1 MSFLHPEFLYYMLPP
16 LIILF
21 GLLLTQK
28 ESEAQFFSADVI
40 DKLRVSA
47 NTMTQRARNALFF
60 LVGIFLILAL
70 AEPIID
76 DEKVLVK
83 AKSADVMIALDI
95 SDSML
100 AQDVYPN
107 RLELAKQKALM
118 FLDEMSDER
127 VGVMAF
133 AKSSYLVSPLSFD
146 SSAVSF
152 LLKQLDTN
160 SITQKGTNF
169 LSILEVFAKS
179 QEKQDEKYLLILSD
193 GGDARDFKDE
203 IEFAQKN
210 KIVVFVLGI
219 ATKEGAPVKK
229 EDGSFIEQNGKI
241 IISKLNEEIASLA
254 TKSGGVYIES
264 SLSNTDVKAM
274 LKEIKS
280 ISKAKELKSE
290 EIHKYKPLF
299 YYPLGLA
306 LFLLLVATSSFS
318 KRAKP
323 KLASAM
329 FVCML
334 GFFSVETKA
343 SMLDFVELGSAKEAY
358 EEKEYKKAAEIYEN
372 YANKSQVGE
381 GYFNAGNAHYKLKD
395 YKKAVEAYERA
406 LFDKDEMRAKNF
418 SNLGNAYAKS
428 GELQKAV
435 EAYENSL
442 DIQEDKETKENL
454 ERVKKLLKEQ
464 ESKEDE
470 KKDKKDKQDKNDKD
484 DSSESGDEDSDKKD
498 ENSQDESSSKS
509 SESQEKN
516 SDETKAK
523 QEEDDKQKKDKQD
536 AKDKQ
541 EKKEQ
546 LDELKEDEH
555 KSDENSDASPNEI
568 QKQQMSDAEERKWID
583 ELNTQNSSFMYKLS
597 DEKPTKDMNNEKPW

>member
-28 ESEAQFFSADVI
+28 ESETQFFSADVI

-60 LVGIFLILAL
+60 LVGIFVILAL

-76 DEKVLVK
+76 EGKVLVK
-83 AKSADVMIALDI
+83 VKSIDVMIALDI

-118 FLDEMSDER
+118 FLDEMSNER

-160 SITQKGTNF
+160 SITQKGTSF
-169 LSILEVFAKS
+169 LSILEVFAKY

-193 GGDARDFKDE
+193 GGDARDFRYE
-203 IEFAQKN
+203 IAFAQKN
-210 KIVVFVLGI
+210 KIVVFVLAI

-254 TKSGGVYIES
+254 TQSGGVYIES

-274 LKEIKS
+274 LREIKS
-280 ISKAKELKSE
+280 ISKTKELKRK

-306 LFLLLVATSSFS
+306 LFLLLIATSSIS
-318 KRAKP
+318 MRAKP
-323 KLASAM
+323 KLASVL
-329 FVCML
+329 FVCL
-334 GFFSVETKA
+334 LVTFSTNTKA

-358 EEKEYKKAAEIYEN
+358 EAKEYKKAAEIYEN

-381 GYFNAGNAHYKLKD
+381 GYFNAGNAYYKLKD
-395 YKKAVEAYERA
+395 YKKAVEAYEKA

-418 SNLGNAYAKS
+418 SNLGNAHSKS
-428 GELQKAV
+428 RELQKAI

-442 DIQEDKETKENL
+442 ELEEDKETRENL
-454 ERVKKLLKEQ
+454 EIVKQRLKEQ
-464 ESKEDE
+464 ESKE
-470 KKDKKDKQDKNDKD
+470 KDKKDNQDKNDKE
-484 DSSESGDEDSDKKD
+484 DSSESGDENLDEKD

-509 SESQEKN
+509 SESQEKK
-516 SDETKAK
+516 SDETKDK

-541 EKKEQ
+541 EQ
-546 LDELKEDEH
+546 LDELKEDEK
-555 KSDENSDASPNEI
+555 KSDENSDASPKEI
-568 QKQQMSDAEERKWID
+568 QEQQMSDAEERKWID
-583 ELNTQNSSFMYKLS
+583 ELNTQNSSFMYKFS
-597 DEKPTKDMNNEKPW
+597 DEKSTKEMNNEKPW

>member
-47 NTMTQRARNALFF
+47 NTMTQRVRNALFF

-76 DEKVLVK
+76 DGKVLVK

-146 SSAVSF
+146 SNAVSF

-160 SITQKGTNF
+160 SITQKGTDY
-169 LSILEVFAKS
+169 LSILKTFAKTN
-179 QEKQDEKYLLILSD
+179 ENKDEKYLLILSD
-193 GGDARDFKDE
+193 GGDARDFRDE

-210 KIVVFVLGI
+210 KIIVFVLGI

-229 EDGSFIEQNGKI
+229 EDGTFIEQNGKI
-241 IISKLNEEIASLA
+241 IISKLNEEIATLA

-290 EIHKYKPLF
+290 EISKYKPLF
-299 YYPLGLA
+299 YYPLGVA
-306 LFLLLVATSSFS
+306 LLLLLIATSSFS
-318 KRAKP
+318 KIVKP
-323 KLASAM
+323 ELASLLLL
-329 FVCML
+329 CML
-334 GFFSVETKA
+334 GVFSTEIKA
-343 SMLDFVELGSAKEAY
+343 SMLDFVELEKAKEAY
-358 EEKEYKKAAEIYEN
+358 EKQEYKKASEIYEN
-372 YANKSQVGE
+372 YANKSQMGE
-381 GYFNAGNAHYKLKD
+381 GYFNAGNAYYKLKD

-406 LFDKDEMRAKNF
+406 LFDRDDMRAKNF

-435 EAYENSL
+435 DVYESSL
-442 DIQEDKETKENL
+442 ELEEDKETRENL
-454 ERVKKLLKEQ
+454 DRVKKLLKE
-464 ESKEDE
+464 KE
-470 KKDKKDKQDKNDKD
+470 KKQDKQKQDNIDKEKSNESD
-484 DSSESGDEDSDKKD
+484 DASENSDKKD
-498 ENSQDESSSKS
+498 DNSQDESSSKS
-509 SESQEKN
+509 TQ
-516 SDETKAK
+516 SDEEKKSDKTKAK
-523 QEEDDKQKKDKQD
+523 EEDDKQKKDKQD

-546 LDELKEDEH
+546 LDELKEDQK
-555 KSDENSDASPNEI
+555 KSDENLDAS
-568 QKQQMSDAEERKWID
+568 QKEPQEVQMSDAEERKWID

-597 DEKPTKDMNNEKPW
+597 DEKPTKEMSDEKPW

>member
-28 ESEAQFFSADVI
+28 ETEAHFFSTEVI
-40 DKLRVSA
+40 DRLRVST
-47 NTMTQRARNALFF
+47 NSMTKRARNALFF
-60 LVGIFLILAL
+60 LVGFFMIIAL
-70 AEPIID
+70 AEPVID
-76 DEKVLVK
+76 DGKILVK
-83 AKSADVMIALDI
+83 AKSADLMIAIDI

-100 AQDVYPN
+100 AQDLYPN

-160 SITQKGTNF
+160 SITEQGTNF
-169 LSILEVFAKS
+169 LSILETFAKTS
-179 QEKQDEKYLLILSD
+179 ENRDEKYLLILSD
-193 GGDARDFKDE
+193 GGDDSDFSKE

-229 EDGSFIEQNGKI
+229 ENGAFITHNGKI

-264 SLSNTDVKAM
+264 SLSNKDVKAM
-274 LKEIKS
+274 LKEVKS
-280 ISKAKELKSE
+280 ISNVKELKSE
-290 EIHKYKPLF
+290 EIHNYKPLF

-306 LFLLLVATSSFS
+306 ILLLLMATSSLRVKTKLSALVLFS
-318 KRAKP
+318 
-323 KLASAM
+323 LLGLSSAPM
-329 FVCML
+329 
-334 GFFSVETKA
+334 KA
-343 SMLDFVELGSAKEAY
+343 SMLDFVELGTAKKAY
-358 EEKEYKKAAEIYEN
+358 EAGEYEKSANIYEE
-372 YANKSQVGE
+372 YANKSQMGE
-381 GYFNAGNAHYKLKD
+381 AYFNTGNAYYKQKD
-395 YKKAVEAYERA
+395 YKKAIEAYKNA

-442 DIQEDKETKENL
+442 EIQEDKETKENL

-470 KKDKKDKQDKNDKD
+470 KKDKQDKN
-484 DSSESGDEDSDKKD
+484 DSSESGDEDSDEKD
-498 ENSQDESSSKS
+498 EKNQDESSSKS
-509 SESQEKN
+509 SQSDEEKK

-523 QEEDDKQKKDKQD
+523 QEEDEQKKDKQD

-546 LDELKEDEH
+546 LDELKENQK
-555 KSDENSDASPNEI
+555 KSDEDSDADSAEM
-568 QKQQMSDAEERKWID
+568 QKQEMSEAEQRKWLD

-597 DEKPTKDMNNEKPW
+597 DEEPTKEMNNEKPW